1 MSRFCEIRLVD
12 LFIHTKTA
20 NKHKKDMSEL
30 DPVEKKP
37 KRNRRESVFS
47 NKDSIMPAITE
58 NVRNKSKSRPV
69 RRTSKRI
76 INGLHQQSNTGI
88 KNSTHSDSLKL
99 NASFKD
105 SGSNENIKLYNPKRG
120 YQVIKTVL
128 GEAGK
133 KISSHEK
140 PKTNLNIDTNLINSN
155 EESIYNIHK
164 GYKKKKTKKSKTH
177 HKFWE
182 SNLTGAR
189 RVSKRLTNLKFKN
202 KNSMN
207 LETASEK
214 YIFNNISRWKSNQE
228 KKLRA
233 QRSAIKN
240 GSKNKLKMIRKTTVK
255 KSVSPRNQ
263 TMGSEP
269 KSQTRYGRLSH
280 KTRLLPNVLVLNQ
293 HVLTQKIQN
302 PANFHPINVSNEF
315 CDPTLVCEREDNKLS
330 ISSISAVLKSDK
342 EEISCSSVGQEEG
355 ANDLDHKDLEIIKS
369 ADLYPTVEDSSCSP
383 NKIADSVINNTTET
397 ITFEETL
404 KECKEKTENIIII
417 ETDKGISSY
426 IPEKCDDKISS
437 EYPEERDNKENKT
450 NGTTYILIPNSLM
463 PSDENHMT
471 SLECNTAS
479 FSENAVDE
487 EVTVNNVKDG
497 MDVTPVEIL
506 VPDNI

>member
-1 MSRFCEIRLVD
+1 MSRFREIRLVD

-20 NKHKKDMSEL
+20 NKHKKDMSEIE
-30 DPVEKKP
+30 PVEKKP

-47 NKDSIMPAITE
+47 NKDSIIPAITE
-58 NVRNKSKSRPV
+58 NIRNKSKSRPV

-76 INGLHQQSNTGI
+76 INGLHQQGNTGI

-99 NASFKD
+99 NTSFKD
-105 SGSNENIKLYNPKRG
+105 CGSNENIKVYNPKRR
-120 YQVIKTVL
+120 YQVIKT
-128 GEAGK
+128 A
-133 KISSHEK
+133 
-140 PKTNLNIDTNLINSN
+140 KTNLNVGTNLINSN

-214 YIFNNISRWKSNQE
+214 YIFTNISHWKSNQE
-228 KKLRA
+228 KTSRA
-233 QRSAIKN
+233 RRSAIKN
-240 GSKNKLKMIRKTTVK
+240 ESKKKLKIIRKKTVK
-255 KSVSPRNQ
+255 KSISPRNQ

-269 KSQTRYGRLSH
+269 KSQTKYGRLSH
-280 KTRLLPNVLVLNQ
+280 KTHLLPNVLVLNQ
-293 HVLTQKIQN
+293 HVLTQNIQN
-302 PANFHPINVSNEF
+302 PANFHPMNVSNEF
-315 CDPTLVCEREDNKLS
+315 CDPTLVCEREDNKLFN
-330 ISSISAVLKSDK
+330 SSISAVLKSGN

-355 ANDLDHKDLEIIKS
+355 ANDLDHKDLEIIKN
-369 ADLYPTVEDSSCSP
+369 ADLYPTFEDSSFSP
-383 NKIADSVINNTTET
+383 NKITDSVINNTTET

-404 KECKEKTENIIII
+404 KECKEKTENIII

-437 EYPEERDNKENKT
+437 EYPGERDNKENKT
-450 NGTTYILIPNSLM
+450 NGTAYILIPSSLM

-487 EVTVNNVKDG
+487 EVTVNNAEDG
-497 MDVTPVEIL
+497 MDVAPVEIL

>member
-20 NKHKKDMSEL
+20 NKHNKDMSEL
-30 DPVEKKP
+30 NPVEKKP

-58 NVRNKSKSRPV
+58 NARNKSKSRPV
-69 RRTSKRI
+69 CRTSKRI
-76 INGLHQQSNTGI
+76 INGLHQQGNTGI

-99 NASFKD
+99 NTSFKD

-133 KISSHEK
+133 KISLHEK
-140 PKTNLNIDTNLINSN
+140 PKTNLNIGTNLINSN

-240 GSKNKLKMIRKTTVK
+240 GSKKKLQMIRKTTVK

-280 KTRLLPNVLVLNQ
+280 KTHLLPNVLVLNQ
-293 HVLTQKIQN
+293 HVLTQKIQK

-315 CDPTLVCEREDNKLS
+315 CDPTLVREREDNKLF
-330 ISSISAVLKSDK
+330 ISSISAVLKSGN

-355 ANDLDHKDLEIIKS
+355 ANDLDHKDLEIIKN
-369 ADLYPTVEDSSCSP
+369 ADLYPTVEDSSFSP
-383 NKIADSVINNTTET
+383 NKIEDSVINNTTET

-404 KECKEKTENIIII
+404 KEYKEKTENIII

-426 IPEKCDDKISS
+426 IPDKCDDKISS
-437 EYPEERDNKENKT
+437 EYPGERDNKENKT
-450 NGTTYILIPNSLM
+450 NGTTYILIPSSLM

>member
-76 INGLHQQSNTGI
+76 INGLHQQGNTGI

-99 NASFKD
+99 NTSFKD
-105 SGSNENIKLYNPKRG
+105 CGSNENNKLYNPKRG
-120 YQVIKTVL
+120 YQVIKT
-128 GEAGK
+128 A
-133 KISSHEK
+133 
-140 PKTNLNIDTNLINSN
+140 KTILNVGTNLINSN

-182 SNLTGAR
+182 SKLTGAR

-207 LETASEK
+207 LETDSEK
-214 YIFNNISRWKSNQE
+214 YIFTNISHWKSNQE
-228 KKLRA
+228 KTSRA

-240 GSKNKLKMIRKTTVK
+240 ESKKKLKITRKTTVK
-255 KSVSPRNQ
+255 KSISPRNQ

-280 KTRLLPNVLVLNQ
+280 KTHLLPNVLVLNQ
-293 HVLTQKIQN
+293 HDLTQKILN
-302 PANFHPINVSNEF
+302 PANFHSMNVSNEF
-315 CDPTLVCEREDNKLS
+315 CDPTLVCEREDNKLF
-330 ISSISAVLKSDK
+330 ISSISAVLKSGN
-342 EEISCSSVGQEEG
+342 EEIICSSVGQGEG
-355 ANDLDHKDLEIIKS
+355 ANDLDHKDLEIMKN
-369 ADLYPTVEDSSCSP
+369 ADLYPSFEDSSFSP
-383 NKIADSVINNTTET
+383 NKKTDSVINNTTET
-397 ITFEETL
+397 IDFEETL
-404 KECKEKTENIIII
+404 KECKEKTENIII

-437 EYPEERDNKENKT
+437 VISKYPGERDNKENKT
-450 NGTTYILIPNSLM
+450 NGTTCILIPSSLM

-479 FSENAVDE
+479 FSEIAVDE
-487 EVTVNNVKDG
+487 EVTVNNAKDG
-497 MDVTPVEIL
+497 MDVAPVEIL

>member
-69 RRTSKRI
+69 RRTSKRS
-76 INGLHQQSNTGI
+76 INGLHQQGNTGI

-99 NASFKD
+99 NTSFKD
-105 SGSNENIKLYNPKRG
+105 CGSNENIKLYNPKRG
-120 YQVIKTVL
+120 YQVIKT
-128 GEAGK
+128 A
-133 KISSHEK
+133 
-140 PKTNLNIDTNLINSN
+140 KTNLNVGTNLTNSN

-189 RVSKRLTNLKFKN
+189 RVSKRLTNLKFKK

-214 YIFNNISRWKSNQE
+214 YIFTNISHWKSNQE
-228 KKLRA
+228 KTSRA

-240 GSKNKLKMIRKTTVK
+240 ESKKKLKIIRKTTVK
-255 KSVSPRNQ
+255 KSISPRNQ

-280 KTRLLPNVLVLNQ
+280 KTHLLPNVLVLDQ

-302 PANFHPINVSNEF
+302 PANFHPMNVSNEF
-315 CDPTLVCEREDNKLS
+315 CDPTLVCEREDNKLF
-330 ISSISAVLKSDK
+330 ISSISAVLKSGN

-355 ANDLDHKDLEIIKS
+355 ANDLDHKDLEIIKN
-369 ADLYPTVEDSSCSP
+369 ADLYPTFEDSSFSP
-383 NKIADSVINNTTET
+383 NKITDSVINNTTET

-404 KECKEKTENIIII
+404 KEGKEKTENIII

-437 EYPEERDNKENKT
+437 EYPGERDNKENKT
-450 NGTTYILIPNSLM
+450 NGTTYILIPSSLM

-471 SLECNTAS
+471 SLACNTAS

-487 EVTVNNVKDG
+487 EVTVNNAEDI
-497 MDVTPVEIL
+497 MDVAPVEIL

>member
-1 MSRFCEIRLVD
+1 
-12 LFIHTKTA
+12 
-20 NKHKKDMSEL
+20 MSEL

-76 INGLHQQSNTGI
+76 INGLHQQGNTGI

-99 NASFKD
+99 NTSFKD
-105 SGSNENIKLYNPKRG
+105 CGSNENIKVYHPKRG
-120 YQVIKTVL
+120 YQVIKT
-128 GEAGK
+128 AK
-133 KISSHEK
+133 S
-140 PKTNLNIDTNLINSN
+140 NLNVGTNLINSN

-207 LETASEK
+207 VETASEK
-214 YIFNNISRWKSNQE
+214 YIFTNISHWKSNQE
-228 KKLRA
+228 KTSRA
-233 QRSAIKN
+233 RRSAIKN
-240 GSKNKLKMIRKTTVK
+240 ESKKKLKITRKTTVK
-255 KSVSPRNQ
+255 KSISPRNQ

-269 KSQTRYGRLSH
+269 KSQTKYGRLSH
-280 KTRLLPNVLVLNQ
+280 KTHLLPNVLVLNQ

-315 CDPTLVCEREDNKLS
+315 YDPTLVCEREDNKLFN
-330 ISSISAVLKSDK
+330 SSISAALKSGN

-355 ANDLDHKDLEIIKS
+355 TNDIDHKDLEIIKN
-369 ADLYPTVEDSSCSP
+369 ADLHPTFEDSSFSP
-383 NKIADSVINNTTET
+383 NKITDSVINNTTET

-404 KECKEKTENIIII
+404 KECKEKTENIII

-437 EYPEERDNKENKT
+437 EYPGERDNKENKT
-450 NGTTYILIPNSLM
+450 NGTAYILIPSSLM

-487 EVTVNNVKDG
+487 GVTVNNAEDG
-497 MDVTPVEIL
+497 MDVVPVEIL

>member
-12 LFIHTKTA
+12 LFSHTKTA
-20 NKHKKDMSEL
+20 DKHKKDMSEL

-47 NKDSIMPAITE
+47 IKDSIMPAITE

-69 RRTSKRI
+69 CRTSKRI
-76 INGLHQQSNTGI
+76 INGYQQGNTGI
-88 KNSTHSDSLKL
+88 KNSTHSGSLKL
-99 NASFKD
+99 NTSYKD
-105 SGSNENIKLYNPKRG
+105 CGSNENIKLYNPKRG

-133 KISSHEK
+133 KISLHEK
-140 PKTNLNIDTNLINSN
+140 PKTNLNIGTNLKNSN

-164 GYKKKKTKKSKTH
+164 GYKKKKSKTH

-189 RVSKRLTNLKFKN
+189 RVSKRLTNLKLKN

-214 YIFNNISRWKSNQE
+214 YIFTNISHWKSNQE
-228 KKLRA
+228 KKSRA

-240 GSKNKLKMIRKTTVK
+240 GSKKKLKMIRKTTVK
-255 KSVSPRNQ
+255 KSISPRNQ

-269 KSQTRYGRLSH
+269 KSQTRSGRLSH
-280 KTRLLPNVLVLNQ
+280 KIHLLPNVMVLNQ

-302 PANFHPINVSNEF
+302 PANFHPMNVSNEF
-315 CDPTLVCEREDNKLS
+315 CDPTLVCEREDNKLF
-330 ISSISAVLKSDK
+330 ISSISAVLKSGN

-355 ANDLDHKDLEIIKS
+355 ANDLDHKDLEITKN
-369 ADLYPTVEDSSCSP
+369 ADLYPTFEDSSFSP
-383 NKIADSVINNTTET
+383 NKITDSVINNTTET

-404 KECKEKTENIIII
+404 KESKEKTENIII

-426 IPEKCDDKISS
+426 IPEKYDDKISS
-437 EYPEERDNKENKT
+437 EYPGERDNKENKT
-450 NGTTYILIPNSLM
+450 NGTTYILIQSSLM

-497 MDVTPVEIL
+497 MDVTPVEVL